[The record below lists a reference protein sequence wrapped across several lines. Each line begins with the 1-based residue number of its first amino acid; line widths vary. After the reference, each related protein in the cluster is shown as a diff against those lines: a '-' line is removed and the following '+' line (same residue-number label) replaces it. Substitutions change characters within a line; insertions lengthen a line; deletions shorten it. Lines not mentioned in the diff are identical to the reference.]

1 MTFLSNPFFWALIS
15 MFGLVGAGAAVSGKR
30 LGRYPLFGI
39 TIVAI
44 FILGRV
50 ILVLPFCSQPR
61 FELDGWHVIVGGI
74 AFIAGLIFCTPGL
87 AIKPFTAPEDKM
99 KLRTSGFYSIVR
111 NPIYFGELL
120 WCLGWA
126 IIFRSI
132 IGTALVPLWWAGLLI
147 HVVIEEESME
157 RELGKSYLEYKKK
170 VRGRIIP
177 GLPL

>member
-1 MTFLSNPFFWALIS
+1 
-15 MFGLVGAGAAVSGKR
+15 MFGLVGAGAVVSGKR

-50 ILVLPFCSQPR
+50 ILVLPFCLQPR
-61 FELDGWHVIVGGI
+61 LELDSWHFIVGGI
-74 AFIAGLIFCTPGL
+74 ASFVGLIFCTPGL
-87 AIKPFTAPEDKM
+87 TIKPFTAPDNKM
-99 KLRTSGFYSIVR
+99 KLRTSGFYGIVR

-132 IGTALVPLWWAGLLI
+132 IGIALVPLWWAGLLI
-147 HVVIEEESME
+147 LVVIEEESME

-170 VRGRIIP
+170 VRGRIVP